1 MKNKFILIAILSIL
15 SLVISSCASEEET
28 SGPLPKAS
36 PKPAK
41 TQKAAE
47 KVQKDIDQEPEQEYV
62 YIVAGKRDPFES
74 PLRQGGFASEE
85 VDVPLTPLQKYE
97 TVQLK
102 LTGVVIGMGAP
113 KAMVKAPD
121 GKAYIL
127 NIGTLVGKNGGKVV
141 GINNEG
147 VLVEEVLRDFS
158 GETRVN
164 SVLIALP
171 KRKGV

>member
-1 MKNKFILIAILSIL
+1 MIKRLLAILAVTFFL
-15 SLVISSCASEEET
+15 WSCAGEDGGSAAK
-28 SGPLPKAS
+28 GGAQ

-41 TQKAAE
+41 TQKAAGKDAEVKSAEVEPVE
-47 KVQKDIDQEPEQEYV
+47 KYAYAPS
-62 YIVAGKRDPFES
+62 GKRDPFES
-74 PLRQGGFASEE
+74 PLRKGQYDLGEI
-85 VDVPLTPLQKYE
+85 DVPLTPLQQYE
-97 TVQLK
+97 ISQLR
-102 LTGVVIGMGAP
+102 LTGVVVGFQNP

-141 GINNEG
+141 KINNEG
-147 VLVEEVLRDFS
+147 VLVEEILRDFS